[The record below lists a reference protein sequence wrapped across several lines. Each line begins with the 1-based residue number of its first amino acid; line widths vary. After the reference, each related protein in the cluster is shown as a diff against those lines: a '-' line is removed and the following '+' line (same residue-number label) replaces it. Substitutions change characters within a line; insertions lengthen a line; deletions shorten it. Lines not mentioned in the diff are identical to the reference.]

1 MFIQSIQL
9 QNFRSVSSLTIKLSE
24 RLNVFA
30 GINGAGKSTILDATA
45 ILLSWL
51 ANRIKTAGASGR
63 PIKESDIQNNS
74 SSSVLSADLSDESV
88 IVQLGTSKTRPGMS
102 QKEKSFDLSGLN
114 EKIKQFQKDI
124 TENNGKTNLPL
135 LAYYPVHRAVLDIP
149 LRIRNQHSFS
159 ILETYDE
166 SLTSGANFRTFFEWF
181 RNQED
186 IENENRRYIN
196 SLIPPEN
203 FEFPDKQLEAVR
215 NALSIFM
222 PNFKNWTVRRRPL
235 QMEVDK
241 DGQTLIV
248 NQLSDGEKCLMAM
261 VGDIARRM
269 ALANP
274 LLDNPLHGDGIVLID
289 EVDLH
294 LHPLWQRMMIPRL
307 LETFPNCQ
315 FLISTH
321 SPHVLTHVQPQNI
334 FMLHTEDGKFICEH
348 PQESYGKTS
357 ERILEDLM
365 GLETTRPD
373 IVKNALKALFVRL
386 QKGDIEQAKNDIK
399 LLQQE
404 IGEDPEL
411 VKAQVLIKR
420 KELIGK

>member
-102 QKEKSFDLSGLN
+102 KKEKSFDLSGLN

-135 LAYYPVHRAVLDIP
+135 LAYCPVHRAVLDIP

>member
-1 MFIQSIQL
+1 
-9 QNFRSVSSLTIKLSE
+9 
-24 RLNVFA
+24 
-30 GINGAGKSTILDATA
+30 
-45 ILLSWL
+45 
-51 ANRIKTAGASGR
+51 
-63 PIKESDIQNNS
+63 
-74 SSSVLSADLSDESV
+74 
-88 IVQLGTSKTRPGMS
+88 
-102 QKEKSFDLSGLN
+102 
-114 EKIKQFQKDI
+114 
-124 TENNGKTNLPL
+124 
-135 LAYYPVHRAVLDIP
+135 
-149 LRIRNQHSFS
+149 
-159 ILETYDE
+159 
-166 SLTSGANFRTFFEWF
+166 
-181 RNQED
+181 
-186 IENENRRYIN
+186 
-196 SLIPPEN
+196 
-203 FEFPDKQLEAVR
+203 
-215 NALSIFM
+215 M

-274 LLDNPLHGDGIVLID
+274 LLDNLID